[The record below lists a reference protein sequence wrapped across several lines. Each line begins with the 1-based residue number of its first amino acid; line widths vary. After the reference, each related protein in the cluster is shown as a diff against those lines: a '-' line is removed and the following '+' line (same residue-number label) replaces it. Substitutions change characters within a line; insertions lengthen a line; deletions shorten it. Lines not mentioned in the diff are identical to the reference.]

1 MELEQKPERS
11 SQPDE
16 SSYHGPEHATLY
28 LDYTI
33 AHIKIDNNITV
44 PSRKRAHGRCTLHWA
59 KIGGWADFEVSVSH
73 LVAKER
79 PGKLPT
85 LSS

>member
-33 AHIKIDNNITV
+33 AHIKIDNNKLAY
-44 PSRKRAHGRCTLHWA
+44 PRERGPM
-59 KIGGWADFEVSVSH
+59 GGASYIWPRLGDGPIFEVSVSH
-73 LVAKER
+73 LVRER
-79 PGKLPT
+79 APR
-85 LSS
+85 